1 MRYFYN
7 YLEDLCRKNV
17 DISHSDTEKHY
28 FRGELEEFY
37 VDLRNKV
44 SFPCVVAES
53 FELSWTNVGK
63 NRECSF
69 IVCAAYRES
78 KNWDLIYDAMTLCEQ
93 IGDEFLRRMVF
104 DSEAGDFCGIIEP
117 VSATPLLNEQRLYVG
132 MRYTLRVNQGFNE
145 DVFADKWTD
154 LYE

>member
-44 SFPCVVAES
+44 SFTCVVAES
-53 FELSWTNVGK
+53 
-63 NRECSF
+63 SF

-104 DSEAGDFCGIIEP
+104 DSEDGNFCGWIEP

-132 MRYTLRVNQGFNE
+132 MRYTLRVNQEFNE
-145 DVFADKWTD
+145 DVYADKWTD